1 MSTAELQEIVA
12 RLAKSQEET
21 DRQMK
26 ETDRQMKET
35 DRQMKETDRQM
46 KETDRQMKET
56 HEELKQLTQQTDR
69 QLKELGKQI
78 GGLGNKFGTFAEG
91 LAFSSIRRVLRE
103 TFGMETIT
111 PRFEIKRG
119 NESEEYD
126 VLAYS
131 NGGKNQG
138 VIVEVKSLLD
148 FRAIAQMERKMDRL
162 FDWLPEHR
170 DKAFQGIVAYVD
182 GGKDEREAAIEK
194 GWHLIH
200 VGEDLFQLE
209 TKEGFQPRMYRCK

>member
-26 ETDRQMKET
+26 EFSMQNE
-35 DRQMKETDRQM
+35 
-46 KETDRQMKET
+46 
-56 HEELKQLTQQTDR
+56 
-69 QLKELGKQI
+69 
-78 GGLGNKFGTFAEG
+78 GLGNKFSTFAEC
-91 LAFSSIRRVLRE
+91 LAFASIRRLLRE
-103 TFGMETIT
+103 KYGMEAISR
-111 PRFEIKRG
+111 RFEIQKG
-119 NESEEYD
+119 AESEEYD

-148 FRAIAQMERKMDRL
+148 FRAITQMERKMDRL
-162 FDWLPEHR
+162 FDWLPEHL
-170 DKAFQGIVAYVD
+170 DKAFQGIVAYVH

-200 VGEDLFQLE
+200 VGEDLFHLE
-209 TKEGFQPRMYRCK
+209 TKEGFQPRIYRSK

>member
-35 DRQMKETDRQM
+35 DRQMKETHQ
-46 KETDRQMKET
+46 
-56 HEELKQLTQQTDR
+56 ELKLLSKQTDR

-111 PRFEIKRG
+111 PGLEIQKG
-119 NESEEYD
+119 AESEEYD

-148 FRAIAQMERKMDRL
+148 FRAITQMERKMDRL

-170 DKAFQGIVAYVD
+170 EKAFQGIIAYVH

-200 VGEDLFQLE
+200 VGEDLFHLE
-209 TKEGFQPRMYRCK
+209 TKEGFQPRIYRSK